1 MSEDSHELKVGQL
14 IQHPEFGEGVMA
26 SSPVNGTVSVLFKKG
41 GEKQVE
47 VSGLSFA
54 HDRLDDLFSSIHPA
68 TQEEIDRLDLAVE
81 AESIP
86 LMENKTELTS
96 AKIDLLPHQ
105 VVLVHKVAN
114 ANPRRFLIAFPH
126 RDRFPGRASD
136 RR

>member
-54 HDRLDDLFSSIHPA
+54 HDRLDDLRNMTSKQGLQFIHNN
-68 TQEEIDRLDLAVE
+68 L
-81 AESIP
+81 
-86 LMENKTELTS
+86 
-96 AKIDLLPHQ
+96 
-105 VVLVHKVAN
+105 
-114 ANPRRFLIAFPH
+114 
-126 RDRFPGRASD
+126 
-136 RR
+136 